1 MKNISEIKVFLSIL
15 MGYGGQERF
24 KKYKDVNVKILCD
37 VNVHVYLDPQLC
49 TVLK

>member
-1 MKNISEIKVFLSIL
+1 MKNISKIKVFLSIL

-24 KKYKDVNVKILCD
+24 KKYVNVKILCD